1 MWALDTDTLT
11 LWLRGQRAVVE
22 RVEEHD
28 PDELAITIITVEEV
42 LNGWYRILRQA
53 RDDSE
58 IVRAYG
64 SLQQTVEF
72 MKEVRILPFNQEAL
86 DRFHDLRARHRL
98 VGTNDLR
105 IAAIVLESGA
115 SLASRNLRDFRPI
128 TGLEV
133 RDWSA

>member
-11 LWLRGQRAVVE
+11 LWLRGQSAVVE

-53 RDDSE
+53 REDSE

-64 SLQQTVEF
+64 SLQQAVEF
-72 MKEVRILPFNQEAL
+72 MKEVRILSFNQEAL
-86 DRFHDLRARHRL
+86 DWFHNLRARHSL
-98 VGTNDLR
+98 IGTNDLR
-105 IAAIVLESGA
+105 IAAIVLERGA
-115 SLASRNLRDFRPI
+115 SQASRNLRDFRPI

-133 RDWSA
+133 QDWSA